1 MTREELKAKLETLTS
16 WKAPA
21 VPDVI
26 PQGDMP
32 GDKVQIGLSHIAKAN
47 TIFPLL
53 LNEMRQLDGE
63 KIVIS
68 VFGGSGVGK
77 SETASLLAWYLNCA
91 GIGAYVMSGDNY
103 PRRIPLYNDAERN
116 RVFRTA
122 GLKGLLAD
130 GVYSDDV
137 QQMLNVLWEQEL
149 DAEPAK
155 VAEFPWLASY
165 QKAGRAALAQYLGT
179 ALEQD
184 FDEINGV
191 IANFRSGA
199 ESGWLKRMGR
209 TEDARWYSLVD
220 FRNINV
226 LILEWTHG
234 NNAGLRGIDIPILLN
249 STPEETRA
257 HRRSRARDG
266 KTDSAFTTMVLEIEQ
281 AELDSRAPF
290 AKIIISKSGEII
302 DPKPM
307 LDAFFRKL
315 YVMESAPLK
324 AAGLE
329 EVLTVDVVLTGNE
342 VTDRQD
348 GSRLVHL
355 PFVGEA
361 IGELFT
367 GEIQPGAADDQ
378 IHRNGQMES
387 ACADYVI
394 TGKDHTGASCSVHV
408 VNRNKD
414 NQWKPTV
421 TTDSKALN
429 FLNGADCTAVLE
441 IRKQGPI
448 VHIFTKR

>member
-1 MTREELKAKLETLTS
+1 MTKAELKAKLESLRS
-16 WKAPA
+16 WQAPA
-21 VPDVI
+21 VPEVI

-32 GDKVQIGLSHIAKAN
+32 GDKVQINLMHIAKAN

-53 LNEMRQLDGE
+53 LQEMRQLDSDR
-63 KIVIS
+63 IVVS

-130 GVYSDDV
+130 GLYCDEV
-137 QQMLNVLWEQEL
+137 QQSLNTLWQQEL

-165 QKAGRAALAQYLGT
+165 QKAGRAALAGYLGT

-184 FDEINGV
+184 FEEINGI

-209 TEDARWYSLVD
+209 TEDARWYSRVE
-220 FRNINV
+220 FTGINV

-234 NNAGLRGIDIPILLN
+234 NNAALEGIDIPILLN

-290 AKIIISKSGEII
+290 AKIIISKSGEIM
-302 DPKPM
+302 DPKP
-307 LDAFFRKL
+307 LLENFFRL
-315 YVMESAPLK
+315 TALQDMQALHV
-324 AAGLE
+324 AGLE
-329 EVLTVDVVLTGNE
+329 EVLTVDVVLTGRE
-342 VTDRQD
+342 VTEQAD
-348 GSRLVHL
+348 GSSLVHL
-355 PFVGEA
+355 PFVGQA
-361 IGELFT
+361 IGRLFT
-367 GEIQPGAADDQ
+367 GDIQPGAADDQ
-378 IHRNGQMES
+378 IHRGGKMET
-387 ACADYVI
+387 ATAEYTIC
-394 TGKDHTGASCSVHV
+394 GKDHTGMDCTVHV
-408 VNRNKD
+408 VNRKRNGT
-414 NQWKPTV
+414 WKPTV
-421 TTDSKALN
+421 TTDSKALD
-429 FLNGADCTAVLE
+429 FLNSADCAAVLE
-441 IRKQGPI
+441 LRLKGPI
-448 VHIFTKR
+448 VHIFAKP

>member
-1 MTREELKAKLETLTS
+1 MTKTELKEKLAQLRNWQPPS
-16 WKAPA
+16 
-21 VPDVI
+21 VPEMI

-53 LNEMRQLDGE
+53 LQEMEQLDNE

-103 PRRIPLYNDAERN
+103 PRRIPMYNDAERN
-116 RVFRTA
+116 RIFRAA
-122 GLKGLLAD
+122 GLKGMLQE
-130 GVYSDDV
+130 GVYSDEA
-137 QQMLNVLWEQEL
+137 QAELNILWKQEL
-149 DAEPAK
+149 DAEPTQA
-155 VAEFPWLASY
+155 AQHPWLSVY
-165 QKAGRAALAQYLGT
+165 QKHGRTALAGYLGT

-184 FDEINGV
+184 FEEINAV

-209 TEDARWYSLVD
+209 TEDARWYSQVD
-220 FRNINV
+220 FRDVNV

-234 NNAGLRGIDIPILLN
+234 NNRALQGIDIPILLN
-249 STPEETRA
+249 STPEETRE

-290 AKIIISKSGEII
+290 AKIIISKAGEII
-302 DPKPM
+302 DPKPL
-307 LDAFFRKL
+307 LDKFFRDLAQKE
-315 YVMESAPLK
+315 MAPLIEQ
-324 AAGLE
+324 GME
-329 EVLTVDVVLTGNE
+329 EVLRVDVVLTGCDVKE
-342 VTDRQD
+342 EADH
-348 GSRLVHL
+348 RLVHL
-355 PFVGEA
+355 PFVGSA
-361 IGELFT
+361 IGELFA

-378 IHRNGQMES
+378 IHVNGKMQS

-394 TGKDHTGASCSVHV
+394 AGKDYTGESCSVHV
-408 VNRNKD
+408 INRNQGS
-414 NQWKPTV
+414 QWKPTV
-421 TTDSKALN
+421 TTDSKALS
-429 FLNGADCTAVLE
+429 FLNGADCFAVLE

-448 VHIFTKR
+448 VHIFAKR

>member
-1 MTREELKAKLETLTS
+1 MTKAELKEKLESLAC
-16 WKAPA
+16 WQAPA
-21 VPDVI
+21 VPEVI

-32 GDKVQIGLSHIAKAN
+32 GDKVQIGPGHIAKAN

-53 LNEMRQLDGE
+53 LEEMKQLDSE

-122 GLKGLLAD
+122 GLKGLLVD

-137 QQMLNVLWEQEL
+137 QQQLNVLWEQEL

-155 VAEFPWLASY
+155 TAEFPWLASY
-165 QKAGRAALAQYLGT
+165 KKAGRAALAQYLGT

-191 IANFRSGA
+191 IANFRNGA

-234 NNAGLRGIDIPILLN
+234 NNPALQGIDVPILLN

-281 AELDSRAPF
+281 AMLDSRAPF
-290 AKIIISKSGEII
+290 AKIIISKAGEII
-302 DPKPM
+302 DPRPLM
-307 LDAFFRKL
+307 DAFFHNLAAAEIAR
-315 YVMESAPLK
+315 LK

-329 EVLTVDVVLTGNE
+329 EVLTVDVVLTGCE
-342 VTDRQD
+342 VTEEPDH
-348 GSRLVHL
+348 RLVHL

-361 IGELFT
+361 IGDLFK
-367 GEIQPGAADDQ
+367 GNIQPGAADDQ
-378 IHRNGQMES
+378 IHKNGQMES
-387 ACADYVI
+387 ACADYMIVGADY
-394 TGKDHTGASCSVHV
+394 TGESCSVHV
-408 VNRNKD
+408 VNQNRE

-421 TTDSKALN
+421 TTDSKALA

-441 IRKQGPI
+441 LRKQGPI
-448 VHIFTKR
+448 VHIFTKK

>member
-1 MTREELKAKLETLTS
+1 MTKAELKEKLASLQN
-16 WKAPA
+16 WQAPA
-21 VPDVI
+21 VPEVI

-32 GDKVQIGLSHIAKAN
+32 GDKVQIGQGHIDKAT
-47 TIFPLL
+47 TIFPLML
-53 LNEMRQLDGE
+53 KEMDRLDSD
-63 KIVIS
+63 KIVVS

-103 PRRIPLYNDAERN
+103 PRRIPMYNDAERN

-130 GVYSDDV
+130 GAYSDDV
-137 QQMLNVLWEQEL
+137 QAQLNILWEQEL

-165 QKAGRAALAQYLGT
+165 QKHGRSALAKYLGT

-199 ESGWLKRMGR
+199 ENGWLKRMGR
-209 TEDARWYSLVD
+209 TEDARWYSQVD
-220 FRNINV
+220 FRDINV

-234 NNAGLRGIDIPILLN
+234 NNAALEGIDIPILLN

-290 AKIIISKSGEII
+290 AKIIIAKSGELI
-302 DPKPM
+302 DPNS
-307 LDAFFRKL
+307 LR
-315 YVMESAPLK
+315 
-324 AAGLE
+324 
-329 EVLTVDVVLTGNE
+329 
-342 VTDRQD
+342 
-348 GSRLVHL
+348 
-355 PFVGEA
+355 
-361 IGELFT
+361 
-367 GEIQPGAADDQ
+367 
-378 IHRNGQMES
+378 
-387 ACADYVI
+387 
-394 TGKDHTGASCSVHV
+394 
-408 VNRNKD
+408 
-414 NQWKPTV
+414 
-421 TTDSKALN
+421 
-429 FLNGADCTAVLE
+429 
-441 IRKQGPI
+441 
-448 VHIFTKR
+448 

>member
-1 MTREELKAKLETLTS
+1 MTKAELKEKLASLHA
-16 WKAPA
+16 WQAPA
-21 VPDVI
+21 VPEVI

-32 GDKVQIGLSHIAKAN
+32 GDKVQIGEGHIAKAT

-53 LNEMRQLDGE
+53 LKEMEQLDRE

-77 SETASLLAWYLNCA
+77 SETASLLAWFLNCA

-103 PRRIPLYNDAERN
+103 PRRIPMYNDAERN

-122 GLKGLLAD
+122 GLKGLLTD
-130 GVYSDDV
+130 GVYSDEV
-137 QQMLNVLWEQEL
+137 QQVLSTLWEQEL

-155 VAEFPWLASY
+155 TAEYPWLSSY
-165 QKAGRAALAQYLGT
+165 QKAGRAALAEYLGT

-209 TEDARWYSLVD
+209 TEDARWYSCVD
-220 FRNINV
+220 FSDINV

-234 NNAGLRGIDIPILLN
+234 NNAALQGIDVPILLN

-302 DPKPM
+302 DPKP
-307 LDAFFRKL
+307 LLEDFF
-315 YVMESAPLK
+315 
-324 AAGLE
+324 AA
-329 EVLTVDVVLTGNE
+329 
-342 VTDRQD
+342 
-348 GSRLVHL
+348 
-355 PFVGEA
+355 
-361 IGELFT
+361 
-367 GEIQPGAADDQ
+367 QPC
-378 IHRNGQMES
+378 M
-387 ACADYVI
+387 
-394 TGKDHTGASCSVHV
+394 K
-408 VNRNKD
+408 
-414 NQWKPTV
+414 
-421 TTDSKALN
+421 
-429 FLNGADCTAVLE
+429 
-441 IRKQGPI
+441 
-448 VHIFTKR
+448 

>member
-1 MTREELKAKLETLTS
+1 MNKTELKEKLEQLRQ
-16 WKAPA
+16 WRAPE

-32 GDKVQIGLSHIAKAN
+32 GDKVQIGVSHIAKAS
-47 TIFPLL
+47 TIFPLML
-53 LNEMRQLDGE
+53 QHMRQLDSDR
-63 KIVIS
+63 IVVS

-116 RVFRTA
+116 RVFRVA
-122 GLKGLLAD
+122 GMQGLLRE
-130 GVYSDDV
+130 GVYSDAV
-137 QQMLNVLWEQEL
+137 QKELDELWQQEL

-155 VAEFPWLASY
+155 TAEYPWLAVY
-165 QKAGRAALAQYLGT
+165 QKYGREALAGYLGT

-199 ESGWLKRMGR
+199 SSGWLKRMGR
-209 TEDARWYSLVD
+209 SEEARWYSQVD
-220 FRNINV
+220 FTDINV

-234 NNAGLRGIDIPILLN
+234 NNRALEGINIPILLN

-290 AKIIISKSGEII
+290 AKIIISKAGDII
-302 DPKPM
+302 DPQPLLNK
-307 LDAFFRKL
+307 FFRDLADK
-315 YVMESAPLK
+315 EIAPLLEQ
-324 AAGLE
+324 GME
-329 EVLTVDVVLTGNE
+329 EVLRVDVVLTGCEVDENE
-342 VTDRQD
+342 ER
-348 GSRLVHL
+348 RLVHL
-355 PFVGEA
+355 PFVGNA
-361 IGELFT
+361 VGELFT

-378 IHRNGQMES
+378 IHVGGKMVS

-394 TGKDHTGASCSVHV
+394 RGKDHTGAACSVHV

-414 NQWKPTV
+414 GAWKPTV
-421 TTDSKALN
+421 TTDSEALN

-441 IRKQGPI
+441 VRKQGPI

>member
-1 MTREELKAKLETLTS
+1 MTKAELKEKLLS
-16 WKAPA
+16 LDVWQSPP
-21 VPDVI
+21 VPEVI

-53 LNEMRQLDGE
+53 LKEMKQLEGE
-63 KIVIS
+63 KIVVS

-103 PRRIPLYNDAERN
+103 PRRIPMYNDAERN

-130 GVYSDDV
+130 GMYSDGV
-137 QQMLNVLWEQEL
+137 QQELNVLWEQEL

-155 VAEFPWLASY
+155 VAEYPWLESY
-165 QKAGRAALAQYLGT
+165 QKHGRAALAGYLGT
-179 ALEQD
+179 VLEQD

-220 FRNINV
+220 FRNVNV

-234 NNAGLRGIDIPILLN
+234 NNAALQGIDIPILLN

-302 DPKPM
+302 DPKP
-307 LDAFFRKL
+307 LLESFFGK
-315 YVMESAPLK
+315 
-324 AAGLE
+324 
-329 EVLTVDVVLTGNE
+329 
-342 VTDRQD
+342 
-348 GSRLVHL
+348 
-355 PFVGEA
+355 
-361 IGELFT
+361 
-367 GEIQPGAADDQ
+367 QPG
-378 IHRNGQMES
+378 
-387 ACADYVI
+387 
-394 TGKDHTGASCSVHV
+394 GK
-408 VNRNKD
+408 
-414 NQWKPTV
+414 
-421 TTDSKALN
+421 
-429 FLNGADCTAVLE
+429 
-441 IRKQGPI
+441 
-448 VHIFTKR
+448 

>member
-1 MTREELKAKLETLTS
+1 MNKMELKEKLEALRQ
-16 WKAPA
+16 WQAPN
-21 VPDVI
+21 VPEII

-32 GDKVQIGLSHIAKAN
+32 GDKVQIGLSHIAKAS
-47 TIFPLL
+47 TIFPLML
-53 LNEMRQLDGE
+53 QHMRELDSD
-63 KIVIS
+63 KIVVS

-103 PRRIPLYNDAERN
+103 PRRIPMYNDAERN
-116 RVFRTA
+116 RVFRVA
-122 GLKGLLAD
+122 GLKGLLAE
-130 GVYSDDV
+130 GVYTDEV
-137 QQMLNVLWEQEL
+137 QAALDTLWQQEL

-155 VAEFPWLASY
+155 VEEYPWLAVY
-165 QKAGRAALAQYLGT
+165 QKHGREALAGYLGT
-179 ALEQD
+179 DLEQD
-184 FDEINGV
+184 FAEINGV

-209 TEDARWYSLVD
+209 TEEARWYSQVD

-234 NNAGLRGIDIPILLN
+234 NNAALEGIDIPVLLN

-290 AKIIISKSGEII
+290 AKIIISKAGEII
-302 DPKPM
+302 DPKPL
-307 LDAFFRKL
+307 LDRFFKDLADKEIRALTSKG
-315 YVMESAPLK
+315 M
-324 AAGLE
+324 E
-329 EVLTVDVVLTGNE
+329 EVLRIDVVLTGCD
-342 VTDRQD
+342 VTEKEDR
-348 GSRLVHL
+348 RLVHL
-355 PFVGEA
+355 PFVGNA
-361 IGELFT
+361 VGELFT

-378 IHRNGQMES
+378 VHVDGKMVY

-394 TGKDHTGASCSVHV
+394 RGKDHTGADCSVHV
-408 VNRNKD
+408 VNESKGGSW
-414 NQWKPTV
+414 QPTV
-421 TTDSKALN
+421 TTDSQALG
-429 FLNGADCTAVLE
+429 FLNGAECAAVLE

-448 VHIFTKR
+448 VHIYTKR

>member
-1 MTREELKAKLETLTS
+1 MTKAELKERILSLDVWQS
-16 WKAPA
+16 PS
-21 VPDVI
+21 VPEVI

-53 LNEMRQLDGE
+53 LKEMKQLDSE
-63 KIVIS
+63 KIVVS

-103 PRRIPLYNDAERN
+103 PRRIPMYNDAERN

-122 GLKGLLAD
+122 GLKGLLTD

-137 QQMLNVLWEQEL
+137 QQQLNVLWEQEL

-155 VAEFPWLASY
+155 VAEFPWLVSY
-165 QKAGRAALAQYLGT
+165 QKRGRAALAQYLGT
-179 ALEQD
+179 TLEQE

-209 TEDARWYSLVD
+209 TEDARWYSQVD

-234 NNAGLRGIDIPILLN
+234 NNAALKGIDVPILLN

-302 DPKPM
+302 DPKPL
-307 LDAFFRKL
+307 LDAFFRNL
-315 YVMESAPLK
+315 YVMESAPLR
-324 AAGLE
+324 AAGME
-329 EVLTVDVVLTGNE
+329 EVLTVDVVLTGSE
-342 VTDRQD
+342 VTEEEDR
-348 GSRLVHL
+348 RLVHL

-361 IGELFT
+361 IGDLFK
-367 GEIQPGAADDQ
+367 GQIQPGAADDQ
-378 IHRNGQMES
+378 VHKNGQMVS

-394 TGKDHTGASCSVHV
+394 AGTDFAGESCSVHV
-408 VNRNKD
+408 VNRNRD
-414 NQWKPTV
+414 GQWKPTV
-421 TTDSKALN
+421 TTDSKALD

-448 VHIFTKR
+448 VHIFTKK

>member
-1 MTREELKAKLETLTS
+1 MTKAELKEKLESLRE
-16 WKAPA
+16 WQAPG
-21 VPDVI
+21 VPEVI

-32 GDKVQIGLSHIAKAN
+32 GDKVQIGLSHIAKAS
-47 TIFPLL
+47 TIFPLML
-53 LNEMRQLDGE
+53 QHMRELDSD
-63 KIVIS
+63 KIVVS

-103 PRRIPLYNDAERN
+103 PRRIPMYNDAERN
-116 RVFRTA
+116 RVFRVA
-122 GLKGLLAD
+122 GMQGLLRE

-137 QQMLNVLWEQEL
+137 QKELDALWQQEL

-155 VAEFPWLASY
+155 VAEHPWLAVY
-165 QKAGRAALAQYLGT
+165 QKHGRAALAGYLGT

-184 FDEINGV
+184 FEEINGV

-209 TEDARWYSLVD
+209 GEEARWYSQVD

-234 NNAGLRGIDIPILLN
+234 NNAALQGIDIPILLN

-290 AKIIISKSGEII
+290 AKIIISKAGEII
-302 DPKPM
+302 NPKPL
-307 LDAFFRKL
+307 LDRFFKDL
-315 YVMESAPLK
+315 
-324 AAGLE
+324 AAKEIRALTSKGME
-329 EVLTVDVVLTGNE
+329 EVLRIDVVLTGCE
-342 VTDRQD
+342 VTEEA
-348 GSRLVHL
+348 GEKKICL

-361 IGELFT
+361 VGELFT
-367 GEIQPGAADDQ
+367 GVIQPGAADNQ
-378 IHRNGQMES
+378 LHREGKMVY

-394 TGKDHTGASCSVHV
+394 CGKDYTGEDCTVHV
-408 VNRNKD
+408 VNESHGGG
-414 NQWKPTV
+414 WKPTV
-421 TTDSKALN
+421 TATSKAMD
-429 FLNGADCTAVLE
+429 FLNGAECGAVLE

>member
-1 MTREELKAKLETLTS
+1 MTNLKQKLAALQNWQPPHVPET
-16 WKAPA
+16 
-21 VPDVI
+21 I

-53 LNEMRQLDGE
+53 LEQMKLVDNE
-63 KIVIS
+63 KIVVS

-103 PRRIPLYNDAERN
+103 PRRIPMYNDAERN
-116 RVFRTA
+116 RIFRVA
-122 GLKGLLAD
+122 GLQGMLTD
-130 GVYSDDV
+130 GVYSDEA
-137 QQMLNVLWEQEL
+137 QAQLNQLWEQEL
-149 DAEPAK
+149 DAEPAQT
-155 VAEFPWLASY
+155 AQHLWLESY
-165 QKAGRAALAQYLGT
+165 QKHGRAALASYLGT

-191 IANFRSGA
+191 ISNFRSGV

-209 TEDARWYSLVD
+209 IEDARWYSQVD
-220 FRNINV
+220 FRNVDV

-234 NNAGLRGIDIPILLN
+234 NNAALQGIDIPILLN
-249 STPEETRA
+249 STPEETRE

-290 AKIIISKSGEII
+290 AKIIISKAGEVI
-302 DPKPM
+302 DPEPLLNQLFKD
-307 LDAFFRKL
+307 LYRKE
-315 YVMESAPLK
+315 VVPLI
-324 AAGLE
+324 AQGLE
-329 EVLTVDVVLTGNE
+329 EVLRVDVVLTGCD
-342 VTDRQD
+342 VTEKPDC
-348 GSRLVHL
+348 RLVHL
-355 PFVGEA
+355 PFVGNA
-361 IGELFT
+361 VCELFT
-367 GEIQPGAADDQ
+367 GEIQPGAADEQ
-378 IHRNGQMES
+378 IHVNGKMQS

-394 TGKDHTGASCSVHV
+394 VGKDYTGESCSIHV
-408 VNRNKD
+408 VNRNQGS
-414 NQWKPTV
+414 QWKPTV
-421 TTDSKALN
+421 TTDSKALD
-429 FLNGADCTAVLE
+429 FFNGADCFAVLE